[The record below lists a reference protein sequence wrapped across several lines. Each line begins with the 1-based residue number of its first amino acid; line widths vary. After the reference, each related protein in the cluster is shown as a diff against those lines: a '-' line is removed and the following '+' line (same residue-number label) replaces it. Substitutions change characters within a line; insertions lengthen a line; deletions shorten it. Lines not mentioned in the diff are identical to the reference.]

1 MAIKMPSKLNQLL
14 ERRAK
19 LQTVASTHR
28 VALSHQM
35 QFWQVKL
42 HVVDRVF
49 SVVTLVKRHPVLIL
63 VGSGLL
69 AWLRPLTLA
78 RYAIGALAG
87 IQSLKQVREWLVK

>member
-1 MAIKMPSKLNQLL
+1 MPRKLNQLL

-19 LQTVASTHR
+19 LQIVAATHR
-28 VALSHQM
+28 DAISQQM

-42 HVVDRVF
+42 HLVDRVF

-87 IQSLKQVREWLVK
+87 FQSLKQVREWLVK